1 MLFIDHPASLRFNI
15 KNLVIY
21 DKLLLTWFSSLAS
34 KDPGGCLLANLSQD
48 LDCLKTG
55 LSDPLPFR
63 EFVLPSPSTD
73 SNRRFSV
80 FPNRVPDGEVAP
92 LPSMEPLSHD
102 WSLWSVSWPL
112 NWSFLDIRG
121 GIGWEALLRILRGTG
136 IPEGCW
142 DLAFPSILPFLYT
155 GYCCETYNTLIDW
168 FISLPM
174 NSSLN

>member
-1 MLFIDHPASLRFNI
+1 M
-15 KNLVIY
+15 Y

-73 SNRRFSV
+73 CNRRFSV

-136 IPEGCW
+136 IPEGCG